1 MSDFEVAIY
10 DKERKKDF
18 MKVFGTDII
27 PIKSPIPTKISLPSG
42 EEKKVYFLD
51 LDSITHDQRKRL
63 IQHISESFNQP
74 IDSVNEDLDT
84 IGLPILKENCGL
96 IIHNP
101 QRWID

>member
-27 PIKSPIPTKISLPSG
+27 SIKSPIPIRIKIPSG
-42 EEKKVYFLD
+42 EEKLAYFLD
-51 LDSITHDQRKRL
+51 LDSITNEQRERL
-63 IQHISESFNQP
+63 IQQISERFNQP
-74 IDSVNEDLDT
+74 IESVKENLDS
-84 IGLPILKENCGL
+84 IGVPILKEQCGL